1 MPIHGCLFPSVPIF
15 FGPQDNNRAQ
25 FLEQAFLLQ
34 YHLGMSY
41 SDVRGLP
48 IPYRVWFIER
58 LTEEFERRNNASKM
72 SQSSP
77 NTTVREVP
85 MGEIGTKMGPKHFK

>member
-1 MPIHGCLFPSVPIF
+1 M
-15 FGPQDNNRAQ
+15 N
-25 FLEQAFLLQ
+25 
-34 YHLGMSY
+34 Y
-41 SDVRGLP
+41 SDVRTLP

-58 LTEEFERRNNASKM
+58 LSEEFEKRNKAAKR

-85 MGEIGTKMGPKHFK
+85 MGEIGTKIGPKRFK

>member
-1 MPIHGCLFPSVPIF
+1 MVPIF
-15 FGPQDNNRAQ
+15 FGPQDNTRAQ

-34 YHLGMSY
+34 YHLGMNY
-41 SDVRGLP
+41 SDVRTLP

-58 LTEEFERRNNASKM
+58 LSEEFEKRNKPAKR

-85 MGEIGTKMGPKHFK
+85 MGEIGTKIGPKRFK

>member
-1 MPIHGCLFPSVPIF
+1 MVPIF
-15 FGPQDNNRAQ
+15 FGPQDNTRAQ

-34 YHLGMSY
+34 YHLGMNY
-41 SDVRGLP
+41 SDVRTLP

-58 LTEEFERRNNASKM
+58 LSEEFEKRNKAAKRSL
-72 SQSSP
+72 SCP

-85 MGEIGTKMGPKHFK
+85 MGEIGTKIGPKRFK